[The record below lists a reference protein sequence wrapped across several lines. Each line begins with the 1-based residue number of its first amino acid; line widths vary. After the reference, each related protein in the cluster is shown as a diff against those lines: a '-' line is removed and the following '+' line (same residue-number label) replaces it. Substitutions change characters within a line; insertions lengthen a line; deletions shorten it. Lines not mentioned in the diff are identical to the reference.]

1 MKLLLRFSQHCLLTL
16 LILCVIGLYVGT
28 SNNAEVPLDWTLN
41 QSDIDRAKQILHEGS
56 KTRPDKIGNLQL
68 SKEDLNLVINYLLNR
83 YIKSAVAISLLK
95 NQLLFHAT
103 FKLTKIPLGQYVNIN
118 IGFSE
123 IGNQQLPR
131 ITQFGVGKLQLPPE
145 IATFII
151 DYFIQHSTLNDHFIF
166 ASRTLKAVNFG
177 VDKITVTYSFN
188 LETILQAKELLTQN
202 SNRTTLNIY
211 RQKLRELV
219 EQHDTNKTLSLTTLL
234 QGIFALAEQRSTL
247 PTAVEENRIAILA
260 INDYVNK
267 HAKPQFFKSVMGGN
281 RYLPAFLYDRID
293 LAQHL
298 IGSATL
304 ASSINGQFAKIL
316 GEEKEFNDSLKGGS
330 GFSFVD
336 LTADRVGT
344 RLGEMAVAS
353 PESARQL
360 QKVLSSIKRYQDF
373 MPDPTDL
380 PEHMNEQQFKER
392 YQSTQSIA
400 YQELSKQIDSRIAAM
415 GIYRMN

>member
-1 MKLLLRFSQHCLLTL
+1 MKFLLRFSQYCLLTL
-16 LILCVIGLYVGT
+16 LVLCAIGFYLGT
-28 SNNAEVPLDWTLN
+28 SNNADIPLDWTLN
-41 QSDIDRAKQILHEGS
+41 QSDISRSKQILHEGS

-68 SKEDLNLVINYLLNR
+68 NKEDLNLVTNYLLNR
-83 YIKSAVAISLLK
+83 YIKSAITISLLK
-95 NQLLFHAT
+95 NQLILHAT
-103 FKLTKIPLGQYVNIN
+103 FKSTKIPIRQYVNIN
-118 IGFSE
+118 ISFTDF
-123 IGNQQLPR
+123 GNQQLPR
-131 ITQFGVGKLQLPPE
+131 ITQFSVGKLQLPPE
-145 IATFII
+145 IATPII
-151 DYFIQHSTLNDHFIF
+151 DYFIRHSTLNDHFIF
-166 ASRTLKAVNFG
+166 ASRALKGVHFG
-177 VDKITVTYSFN
+177 VDNITVSYSFN
-188 LETILQAKELLTQN
+188 LDTLLQARELLTQN
-202 SNRTTLNIY
+202 SNRETLNIY
-211 RQKLRELV
+211 RQKLKDLV
-219 EQHDTNKTLSLTTLL
+219 EQHDANTTLSLTTIL
-234 QGIFALAEQRSTL
+234 QSVFALAEQRSTL
-247 PTAVEENRIAILA
+247 PTAIEENRIAILA

-267 HAKPQFFKSVMGGN
+267 HAKPQFFKSVIGIN
-281 RYLPAFLYDRID
+281 RYFPAFLYNRID

-360 QKVLSSIKRYQDF
+360 QRTLSSIKKYQDF

-400 YQELSKQIDSRIAAM
+400 YQELSKQIDSRIAAT
-415 GIYRMN
+415 GIYRTN